1 MSADF
6 PAQPAP
12 GRKIAIFLPSLTTG
26 GVARVM
32 LFLAESF
39 IEAGHQVEFV
49 LCNAKGGLST
59 QLPPGATIRIL
70 EKRPLLLTR
79 LHLLKNNPSSFWRMA
94 LPILLNAKPPQV
106 LYFLSSL
113 MTYLKEVS
121 PDILLSAKTH
131 TNLVALWAR
140 QLSHCSIP
148 VIISEHSTH
157 SNMIGNKKK
166 WRWRFILPLLAKEYQ
181 KAKYIISVSKG
192 VNADLIRHTNIPA
205 HKTRII
211 YNPIDTSSI
220 LARSAASI
228 DHPWFTHSQV
238 PIILGVGRLVP
249 QKDFPTLLHAF
260 AQVRKELPAHLVL
273 LGEGK
278 KRVEIENIIKRLG
291 LSENVWMP
299 GFFDNPYAFM
309 AKASVLA
316 LSSIFE
322 GLPTVILEALACGC
336 PIVSTDCPSGPS
348 EILENGKYGPLV
360 PVGDPSALAEAILA
374 TLENPPDKALLQKRG
389 LEFDIRNI
397 GRQYLNLFLH

>member
-1 MSADF
+1 
-6 PAQPAP
+6 
-12 GRKIAIFLPSLTTG
+12 
-26 GVARVM
+26 M

-39 IEAGHQVEFV
+39 IEAGHRVEFV
-49 LCNAKGGLST
+49 LCNPKGGLST

-70 EKRPLLLTR
+70 QKRSLWLTR
-79 LHLLKNNPSSFWRMA
+79 LYLLRNNPSSFCRMA
-94 LPILLNAKPPQV
+94 LPILLNAKPPKV

-113 MTYLKEVS
+113 ITYLKEVS

-157 SNMIGNKKK
+157 SDMIGNKKK
-166 WRWRFILPLLAKEYQ
+166 WRWRFILPLLAIEYP

-192 VNADLIRHTNIPA
+192 VNEDLIRHTNIPG
-205 HKTRII
+205 HNTRAI
-211 YNPIDTSSI
+211 YNPIYTSSI
-220 LARSAASI
+220 LARSAAPI
-228 DHPWFTHSQV
+228 DHPWFTHPQV

-260 AQVRKELPAHLVL
+260 TQVRKELPAHLVL

-278 KRVEIENIIKRLG
+278 KRSEIETLIKGFG
-291 LSENVWMP
+291 LSEDVWMP
-299 GFFDNPYAFM
+299 GFVDNPYAFM

-336 PIVSTDCPSGPS
+336 PVVSTDCPSGPS
-348 EILENGKYGPLV
+348 EILENGKYGHLV
-360 PVGDPSALAEAILA
+360 PVGNPSALAEAILA
-374 TLENPPDKALLQKRG
+374 TLKNPPDKTLLQKRA
-389 LEFDIRNI
+389 LEFDIHNI
-397 GRQYLNLFLH
+397 AQQYLDLLVG